1 MTDVVANGEFKS
13 PFLSV
18 VQAADYL
25 GLKRQTL
32 DNFRWAGGGPRYRK
46 HGGRVLYARE
56 ELDRWSSEREWKNTG
71 EPHRPEHRN

>member
-1 MTDVVANGEFKS
+1 MSEPRTSS

-18 VQAADYL
+18 AEAAIFL

-46 HGGRVLYARE
+46 HGGRVFYARE
-56 ELDRWSSEREWKNTG
+56 ELERWSRSREYRNTSRR
-71 EPHRPEHRN
+71 HRPDDDA